1 MGNLNDEGGPAQE
14 EATKSAKKAIGLS
27 VGTALLL
34 VMAAGVGTSTKTSSL
49 RTNID
54 VPPQEHIPHP
64 PREDEVIP
72 SFPDGDGLNFLRK
85 LHIDETICGDD
96 DRVQSFFRNVGR
108 LRGAGCT
115 GFLIAED
122 VFVTAGHCC
131 NPDRATDRE
140 LTLEFNVPLSND
152 DGSINSAAPED
163 VYDVTFR
170 GCDNVKD
177 SRTIPET
184 PCDRN
189 NAGIGNDWC
198 VGNLLPNTETGL
210 KAGDAQGCWVDL
222 EFTAPPSNQG
232 RVRITGHGIKRNPS
246 NEFNRVQQT
255 QVGPRRDVGGPRSPY
270 QIRYQTD
277 TEPASSGSPV
287 LIPNLSQPN
296 GGRSFGIHTNGGCT
310 SDPPFGANSGMTNL
324 QPQFIAALRRYLE
337 RDPRNQIPSPVCPD
351 PNAR

>member
-287 LIPNLSQPN
+287 LIPDEDQPN
-296 GGRSFGIHTNGGCT
+296 GGRSFGIHTNGGC
-310 SDPPFGANSGMTNL
+310 SRDGGANSGMTNL